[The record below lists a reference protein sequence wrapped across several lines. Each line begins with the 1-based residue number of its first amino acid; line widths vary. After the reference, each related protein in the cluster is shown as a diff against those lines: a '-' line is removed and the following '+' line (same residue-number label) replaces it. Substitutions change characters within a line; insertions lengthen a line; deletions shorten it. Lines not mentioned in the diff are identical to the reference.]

1 MITITAITF
10 IVLFIRCRK
19 KKNLLQEE
27 NDALKIEIA
36 RLNQTIINMKKEA
49 QKA

>member
-1 MITITAITF
+1 MITTTAIVF

-19 KKNLLQEE
+19 QKNLLQAE

>member
-1 MITITAITF
+1 MISITAITF
-10 IVLFIRCRK
+10 IILFFRCRK
-19 KKNLLQEE
+19 KRNELQAE